1 MQQMS
6 CLKSTDASWS
16 LWLAVNR
23 PPMDHCGRFAS
34 NNEYYRCQ
42 QITTNSEQ
50 RKPNNINKCVQLPT
64 YADNVALPATAAA
77 IYCRVHSK
85 LRVQNSS
92 TFQRT
97 FKDPNCFFQAPKL
110 STKSHTLD
118 ADIQNLDCNEVYC
131 TVLTNTVMIK
141 AYAYRC
147 LLQNCQQMQNL
158 QDLNS
163 RIFKYFQAPYL
174 FSSTFK
180 GLDVFYSKFKDFSSM
195 LWTLHWYLQP
205 AGPTAANL
213 QQRVCRAHAGTDGR
227 TPYRFIDPAP
237 HTMRAVLVLL
247 HSFTLWW
254 IHQSRCNCTQH

>member
-1 MQQMS
+1 
-6 CLKSTDASWS
+6 
-16 LWLAVNR
+16 
-23 PPMDHCGRFAS
+23 MDHCGRFAS

-42 QITTNSEQ
+42 QITTNSERQ
-50 RKPNNINKCVQLPT
+50 RRPNNINKCVQLPT

-85 LRVQNSS
+85 LKVQNSS

-110 STKSHTLD
+110 STKPYPRRGHSKFRLQCDT
-118 ADIQNLDCNEVYC
+118 EVYC

-163 RIFKYFQAPYL
+163 TIFKYFQAPYL

-180 GLDVFYSKFKDFSSM
+180 GLDVFYSKFKHFQGFLRHAM
-195 LWTLHWYLQP
+195 NP
-205 AGPTAANL
+205 ALISPA
-213 QQRVCRAHAGTDGR
+213 CRAHSSKPAAASLPCPRWDRETDGHR
-227 TPYRFIDPAP
+227 T
-237 HTMRAVLVLL
+237 V
-247 HSFTLWW
+247 S
-254 IHQSRCNCTQH
+254 